1 MSTQLFINL
10 VQCLTDFYKNITL
23 AFVAASHAYVLENK
37 QTKVRLYLLI
47 RRKFMYFSGQKDT
60 QPLNI

>member
-10 VQCLTDFYKNITL
+10 VQCLTDFCKNITL

-47 RRKFMYFSGQKDT
+47 RRKFM
-60 QPLNI
+60 